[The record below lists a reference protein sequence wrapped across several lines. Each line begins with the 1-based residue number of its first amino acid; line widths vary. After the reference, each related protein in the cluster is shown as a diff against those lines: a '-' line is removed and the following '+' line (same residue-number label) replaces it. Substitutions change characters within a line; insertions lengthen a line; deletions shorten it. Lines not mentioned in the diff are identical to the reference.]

1 MKVVNIVEEARW
13 GGPQVRITNVA
24 STLKRYQVY
33 TIVLHPSLDSD
44 RLVEELCRLN
54 IEREEREI
62 YRLTRDVPILSR
74 YFIFFF
80 REILEMVD
88 VLKETDPDIVHCNG
102 ASQIKG
108 MLAASLVGVPAI
120 WHLNDTQTLDTIKV
134 IFRSVAQFAADGF
147 IFASKRTRN
156 YYLTNSNY
164 LTSTNLSSLPS
175 KVVQAPVDTEEFDP
189 DSVQQ
194 HLRLSGLDGLK
205 VVTVATVNPLKGIG
219 DFIDMA
225 EKIHHQVDRDVH
237 FFIVGP
243 IHDSQ
248 KKYCRRLQS
257 RAEDSACD
265 IRFTGHSDEVPQIL
279 NAADVYVCSSKFE
292 ASPISVWEAM
302 AMKLPVVA
310 TNVGD
315 LRQFLED
322 SNRPAGS
329 VVEVG
334 DSSTLA
340 KKVLR
345 LLEDRQLRKQYG
357 ENARKIAQ
365 DELSLEICTRKHA
378 EIYKQIIRRQSL

>member
-24 STLKRYQVY
+24 STLKRYQVD

-44 RLVEELCRLN
+44 RLVEELRRLD

-62 YRLTRDVPILSR
+62 YRLTRDVPILAR

-80 REILEMVD
+80 REILEMVN
-88 VLKETDPDIVHCNG
+88 VLRKTDPDIVHCNG

-108 MLAASLVGVPAI
+108 MLAASFVGVPAI
-120 WHLNDTQTLDTIKV
+120 WHLNDTQTLGTIKV
-134 IFRSVAQFAADGF
+134 IFRIVAQFAADGF
-147 IFASKRTRN
+147 IFASERTRD
-156 YYLTNSNY
+156 YYLTSSNC
-164 LTSTNLSSLPS
+164 LTSLNLSSLPS
-175 KVVQAPVDTEEFDP
+175 KVIQAPVDTEEFAP
-189 DSVQQ
+189 GSVQQ
-194 HLRLSGLDGLK
+194 NSRLSGLDALK

-225 EKIHHQVDRDVH
+225 EKIHNRVDRDVH

-248 KKYCRRLQS
+248 KKYGRRLQS

-265 IRFTGHSDEVPQIL
+265 IHFTGHSDKVPQIL

-302 AMKLPVVA
+302 AMKLPVVS
-310 TNVGD
+310 THVGD

-334 DSSTLA
+334 DTSALA
-340 KKVLR
+340 DNVLR
-345 LLEDRQLRKQYG
+345 LLEDGRLRKQYG
-357 ENARKIAQ
+357 KNARKIAQ
-365 DELSLEICTRKHA
+365 DELSLEICARKHV
-378 EIYKQIIRRQSL
+378 EIYKKVL